1 MIPKLPLHSPR
12 WRDLHGV
19 TAEEVK
25 ALLEQMASPAVTGT
39 GDEWRKTWSYMTDG
53 LLDNGTVFDGAY
65 AALPHLVEA
74 AAALPPGQSVDFWV
88 DLGFIV
94 TAEDRHPVPADLD
107 AGFSAAL
114 RLAERAA
121 VRSLL
126 AVGAP
131 ATVCASLALC
141 CVAFAGHHTGAA
153 LSGLEPQEGH
163 LLLFCPGCGTD
174 TEMPTFFVDPV
185 SPPFEA
191 PELPD
196 PALVRQGDH
205 PWGAVAAA
213 LQEDALG
220 EDWEPF
226 LRVARTVATAG
237 VPAETPGQAVLC
249 LVAGMVAVRGTPH
262 GDGREWARKLLLL
275 TGYFRCWDCERT
287 WTIADGVAEDPD
299 GAHPHD
305 RPMEPSTAPAGP
317 ATTAEPA
324 ADPTAATATR
334 YRQDGNALLAA
345 DGTAWGRISVFS
357 DSTPSSSGGVNALAV
372 VPRPGRPTLVAGAG
386 DGGVVCLWD
395 VADGRLVHEPLQGH
409 PDRICSMTA
418 LPLPD
423 GRTLLASGGDTGTIA
438 LWDPVTGR
446 PVQEPAG
453 NWTGGVT
460 GMCTATV
467 PDGRTL
473 LVTAT
478 PRGAVRLWDPLTGA
492 SVGRLNPYGSPI
504 RSIAAVPISA
514 DHTLI
519 AAADTAGRVHVWDP
533 AVDDPWE
540 RGAAVQLS
548 AHALQDADHRA
559 VAVAAV
565 PTRDRTLLA
574 TGDDSGVVML
584 WDLATGAPVGDGLP
598 ASTGTGGL
606 PVMTAT
612 MPNGGHTVLVTGS
625 RLGHR
630 LRIWEPEAGTV
641 RHMALD
647 VTVTCLTTT
656 GSDLIVGHDRGV
668 LSLPLTRR

>member
-19 TAEEVK
+19 TADEVK

-153 LSGLEPQEGH
+153 LSGLEPQEGY

-213 LQEDALG
+213 LQEEALG
-220 EDWEPF
+220 EEWEPF
-226 LRVARTVATAG
+226 LRVARTAATAG

-249 LVAGMVAVRGTPH
+249 LVAGMVAVMGTPH
-262 GDGREWARKLLLL
+262 GDGGNGLANYCCSPDTSAAGTASGPGRSLTAWRRTRTARTL
-275 TGYFRCWDCERT
+275 TTRWSRRRPPLGRLPRRSRRRT
-287 WTIADGVAEDPD
+287 RQLQR
-299 GAHPHD
+299 
-305 RPMEPSTAPAGP
+305 RPGTGRTGTLCSR
-317 ATTAEPA
+317 
-324 ADPTAATATR
+324 PTAQPGAG
-334 YRQDGNALLAA
+334 YPCS
-345 DGTAWGRISVFS
+345 RI
-357 DSTPSSSGGVNALAV
+357 
-372 VPRPGRPTLVAGAG
+372 PRPVHP
-386 DGGVVCLWD
+386 GVSTHW
-395 VADGRLVHEPLQGH
+395 RWYP
-409 PDRICSMTA
+409 
-418 LPLPD
+418 
-423 GRTLLASGGDTGTIA
+423 
-438 LWDPVTGR
+438 
-446 PVQEPAG
+446 
-453 NWTGGVT
+453 
-460 GMCTATV
+460 
-467 PDGRTL
+467 
-473 LVTAT
+473 
-478 PRGAVRLWDPLTGA
+478 
-492 SVGRLNPYGSPI
+492 
-504 RSIAAVPISA
+504 
-514 DHTLI
+514 
-519 AAADTAGRVHVWDP
+519 
-533 AVDDPWE
+533 
-540 RGAAVQLS
+540 
-548 AHALQDADHRA
+548 
-559 VAVAAV
+559 
-565 PTRDRTLLA
+565 
-574 TGDDSGVVML
+574 
-584 WDLATGAPVGDGLP
+584 APVSRRSWPGPGP
-598 ASTGTGGL
+598 GPGAWCACGTW
-606 PVMTAT
+606 PTADSS
-612 MPNGGHTVLVTGS
+612 MNRCQDILTVS
-625 RLGHR
+625 AR
-630 LRIWEPEAGTV
+630 
-641 RHMALD
+641 
-647 VTVTCLTTT
+647 
-656 GSDLIVGHDRGV
+656 
-668 LSLPLTRR
+668 